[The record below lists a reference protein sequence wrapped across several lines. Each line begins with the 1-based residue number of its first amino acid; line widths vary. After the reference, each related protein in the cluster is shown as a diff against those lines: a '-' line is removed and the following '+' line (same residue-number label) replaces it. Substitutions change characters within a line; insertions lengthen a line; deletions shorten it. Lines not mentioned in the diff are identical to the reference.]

1 MASELV
7 TTACSSFRA
16 VGKSLKI
23 INKYLPIETP
33 STASIRQ
40 WVYRLGYY
48 ELIEQLNLKRA
59 HFKRANWVLIAD
71 FTAQIGTYKCFIVL
85 GIRLDKLKSCQWHL
99 SHQDVTLLGL
109 ELWEHPNGE
118 KVFQCLEKI
127 STQVGVP
134 VQIVVDGASD
144 LNKGVNLFCERHPKT
159 QVFYDIS
166 HKLACLLEKYLK
178 DDEDWNLF
186 VNSVSTAKAQSQQT
200 MLTCLTPPQLRT
212 KARYMNLHTMVR
224 WAVRILKFRE
234 KNNFEGLGLGFG
246 FDEPGFKN
254 LVLNLETR
262 FQEQEFNLEEAQ
274 INKLLECLPNLLTEN
289 HRYDRERFYEKLVSI
304 LEPIGIDGLEEII
317 LDAANFGQTKFEEI
331 FGWTCE
337 QSSAIHLYSIL
348 LQMVEF
354 VEEKIKNHGLNRR
367 TVASCRKQ
375 IKELS
380 NCELSHAF
388 GCEVIEFLEQ
398 QIQKVPLGKTYL
410 ASSDIVE
417 SLIGKFKF
425 LNQRVASIY
434 GLNQSVLLFGTLT
447 AEITP
452 KKIKNAMETVSWNK
466 IKQWTHEQIPVSNVA
481 KRYQALFKEE

>member
-1 MASELV
+1 MKV
-7 TTACSSFRA
+7 
-16 VGKSLKI
+16 

-48 ELIEQLNLKRA
+48 ELIEQKKFKRA

-71 FTAQIGTYKCFIVL
+71 FTAQIGVHKCFIVL

-109 ELWEHPNGE
+109 ELWEHPSVQ
-118 KVFQCLEKI
+118 KVCQCLEKI
-127 STQVGVP
+127 SAQVGVP
-134 VQIVVDGASD
+134 VQIMADGGSD
-144 LNKGVNLFCERHPKT
+144 LKKGIKLFCERHPKT
-159 QVFYDIS
+159 QYFYDIS

-200 MLTCLTPPQLRT
+200 PLACLTPPQLRT

-224 WAVRILKFRE
+224 WAVRMLKYRE
-234 KNNFEGLGLGFG
+234 KDNFEELELGFG
-246 FDEPGFKN
+246 FDEPGLEN
-254 LVLNLETR
+254 LALNLETW
-262 FQEQEFNLEEAQ
+262 FQKQEFNLDEQQ
-274 INKLLECLPNLLTEN
+274 IIHNLIKYLPNFLMKNQSE
-289 HRYDRERFYEKLVSI
+289 DREHFYEKLI
-304 LEPIGIDGLEEII
+304 LMKEPIEINNLEEDNFSEII
-317 LDAANFGQTKFEEI
+317 LDAANIGQTKFEEL
-331 FGWTCE
+331 FGWTYE

-354 VEEKIKNHGLNRR
+354 IEEKLKNHGLNRR
-367 TVASCRKQ
+367 TVASCRKH
-375 IKELS
+375 IKKLSYSELS
-380 NCELSHAF
+380 RAF
-388 GCEVIEFLEQ
+388 GCEIIEFLEQ

-410 ASSDIVE
+410 ASSDIIE

-425 LNQRVASIY
+425 LNQRVASVY

-452 KKIKNAMETVSWNK
+452 EKVKKTMETVPWAK
-466 IKQWTHEQIPVSNVA
+466 VKRWTFEQIPVSNLT
-481 KRYQALFKEE
+481 KRYRALFKDSLEQKPATTLSAK